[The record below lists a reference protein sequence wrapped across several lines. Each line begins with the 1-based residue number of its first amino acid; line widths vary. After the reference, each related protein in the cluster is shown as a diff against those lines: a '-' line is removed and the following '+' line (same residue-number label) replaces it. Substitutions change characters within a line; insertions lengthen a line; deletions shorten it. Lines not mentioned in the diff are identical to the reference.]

1 MSDHQSVALLKIDG
15 QALIP
20 TELQRVE
27 SLNLESPEPDS
38 FRLSTEQVS
47 SPKNYYRQFKSD
59 LRLTKGKVQNP
70 EGESLEM
77 KTSKEKYYE
86 SMGEWKDEDKTP
98 FNPIDAT
105 SIFLE
110 KICFKAVK
118 KCRGIFGAGKDVRVH
133 FTAPNYAFKD
143 SVKENRGLSKNYR
156 DNIRRA
162 IKKFNDKGKFE
173 GVSFMTGGYD
183 FLYEPYAVFYQY
195 SILEEGIKTDEDQAG
210 KTYLVFDM
218 GGSTTDFS
226 IVQVNLQE
234 SEFRLYPICRS
245 IERAGAYFDRFI
257 LGHLIGRDQAIRKDA
272 KKWDPALER
281 IEKAKIALCERET
294 DEVEMKIDGEVY
306 TLTRERLGNL
316 LRKWWKNDNLR
327 LGQAFRGFI
336 KKMRDRAIDH
346 PQFLEFDEIEKVFLA
361 GGSVGL
367 PGIGELIREDLEAS
381 GLLGDNTGSCVRPH
395 RTGSAKDVVSPSSL
409 AALGQSASIAEENAD
424 LMLEEYNDIFI
435 RLEPNAGNPLVF
447 DRVDCPI
454 PSEKNSGETFVLNV
468 NEFSEKDKLR
478 LEREDGSDG
487 HFEIHHLNEDESFP
501 AEIELYAKAGANS
514 YSKDPQRTLEGRVEA
529 VEAPSERASALRFT
543 CIAEMKTEEGL
554 KLRPSVWHRLTET
567 ESKSKYHDDLDPL
580 HVSRKPDPP
589 EGDVHICVDLGM
601 NNTSVALHAPALDFP
616 DDADDLII
624 FPLDPEREEGK
635 EPDDRPHETDL
646 PSLDVLLRYLPA
658 GPLSEEEAVER
669 VSAIHE
675 GLSDDSKLSEAFL
688 QLARGAHATRYLEGL
703 YQNGSPKSASPLV
716 SFAATL
722 SESLDFEIDPQELSQ
737 EVNTFR
743 RAFHKH
749 DGDLEDLAEWL
760 RDQYESSSALTY
772 DEIRQLHHD
781 ISLPHWPMPQNSES
795 ENGEVSQESPDEN
808 HWSEGLANWVDQ
820 RIENSTQ
827 PLRQSAER
835 MDKTLGK
842 LDDVADA
849 LKDSRDG
856 ESDPVN
862 AIKSAIEPLKKPLNQ
877 IASKLES
884 SDGLEETEGPLFDKQ
899 IAELVEDEDSP
910 LSREATEDLG
920 FEEFKEFVEDS
931 GFFYPEKTL
940 RQVWTRCMSASGPL
954 VILAGP
960 PGSGK
965 TSLVR
970 LLAEFFNREVG
981 PDEDGNEGWQKFH
994 RLEPVSPSWFSP
1006 DDLLGSYSVMHER
1019 FQETP
1024 FSRFLMSAECHYYS
1038 KGEDS
1043 RLFFACLDE
1052 FNIAQPEQYLA
1063 DILSKMEAEEL
1074 SDERRIELCSAQ
1086 RLGREDPLSV
1096 ELTPNLRLFA
1106 TINTDVS
1113 TKTLSPKVLDRSFF
1127 LRLTPECVQLKEAA
1141 RKMQDVYDVPSEF
1154 HDEFF
1159 GLLDEMDEL
1168 ARAGQSPLG
1177 YRMIEQ
1183 SYAYAGSHPL
1193 LQDGDLTPSPVVE
1206 EVLINFFLPKL
1217 PGAFSIDD
1225 PEAKYEELI
1234 REDGTLRE
1242 YDQVSNLLDNIQ
1254 KGLPGQAAL

>member
-98 FNPIDAT
+98 FNPVDAT

-110 KICFKAVK
+110 KVCGKAVGVA
-118 KCRGIFGAGKDVRVH
+118 RRIFGDIDDIKIH

-143 SVKENRGLSKNYR
+143 SIEESKKLSKNYR
-156 DNIRRA
+156 YNIRRS
-162 IKKFNDKGKFE
+162 IDRFKDRGEFKN
-173 GVSFMTGGYD
+173 VSFVTGGYD
-183 FLYEPYAVFYQY
+183 FLYEPYAVFYYY
-195 SILEEGIKTDEDQAG
+195 SILENEVNMGEDQAG

-257 LGHLIGRDQAIRKDA
+257 LGHLLGRDQAIRKDA

-281 IEKAKIALCERET
+281 IEKAKIALCEGET
-294 DEVEMKIDGEVY
+294 DEVEMKIDGDVR
-306 TLTRERLGNL
+306 TLTHERLGNL
-316 LRKWWKNDNLR
+316 LKKWWKNDNLR

-346 PQFLEFDEIEKVFLA
+346 SQFLEFDEIEKVFLA

-367 PGIGELIREDLEAS
+367 PGIGDLIREDLEDS
-381 GLLGDNTGSCVRPH
+381 DLLGENADSCVRPH
-395 RTGSAKDVVSPSSL
+395 RTGSAMDEVSPSSL
-409 AALGQSASIAEENAD
+409 AALGQSASIAEKSAD
-424 LMLEEYNDIFI
+424 LMLEEYDDIFI
-435 RLEPNAGNPLVF
+435 RLEPNNGNPLVF
-447 DRVDCPI
+447 DRADYPT
-454 PSEKNSGETFVLNV
+454 PSEKDEGETFLLNV
-468 NEFSEKDKLR
+468 NEFSDKDKLR
-478 LEREDGSDG
+478 LEREDGADG
-487 HFEIHHLNEDESFP
+487 HFEIRHLNEDESFP
-501 AEIELYAKAGANS
+501 AEVELYAKAGANS
-514 YSKDPQRTLEGRVEA
+514 YPEDPQRTLEGRVEA
-529 VEAPSERASALRFT
+529 VEAPLERASALRLT
-543 CIAEMKTEEGL
+543 CVAEMKTKEGL

-580 HVSRKPDPP
+580 HVSRKPETP

-601 NNTSVALHAPALDFP
+601 NNTSVALHAPAHDFP

-624 FPLDPEREEGK
+624 FPLDPELEKGK
-635 EPDDRPHETDL
+635 EPDDPPHETDL
-646 PSLDVLLRYLPA
+646 PSPDLLLRYFPA
-658 GPLSEEEAVER
+658 EPFGEKEAVER
-669 VSAIHE
+669 VSTLREDFA
-675 GLSDDSKLSEAFL
+675 DDSRLNDAFFRL
-688 QLARGAHATRYLEGL
+688 VRGACASRYLEAL
-703 YQNGSPKSASPLV
+703 HQNGSSKEASPLI
-716 SFAATL
+716 SFAKTL
-722 SESLDFEIDPQELSQ
+722 SRKVDVEINPEELRQ

-743 RAFHKH
+743 RAYHKH
-749 DGDLEDLAEWL
+749 DGSLQDLAEWL
-760 RDQYESSSALTY
+760 SDQYESSPALTY
-772 DEIRQLHHD
+772 DDIRKSYQD
-781 ISLPHWPMPQNSES
+781 ISLPHWPMPQTPES
-795 ENGEVSQESPDEN
+795 ENGEISQEPSEAD
-808 HWSEGLANWVDQ
+808 HWSEGLANWIDQ

-842 LDDVADA
+842 LDEVAEALKNAQDGQPDSADA
-849 LKDSRDG
+849 I
-856 ESDPVN
+856 E
-862 AIKSAIEPLKKPLNQ
+862 SAIKPLNEPLSK
-877 IASKLES
+877 IASQLDSSEES
-884 SDGLEETEGPLFDKQ
+884 EETEGPLFDKQ
-899 IAELVEDEDSP
+899 IAELVEDEDNP
-910 LSREATEDLG
+910 LSRKATEDVS
-920 FEEFKEFVEDS
+920 FEKFKEFVES
-931 GFFYPEKTL
+931 SPFFYPEKTL
-940 RQVWTRCMSASGPL
+940 RQVWTRCISASGPL

-981 PDEDGNEGWQKFH
+981 LDEKGNEGWQKFH

-1038 KGEDS
+1038 NGEDS

-1074 SDERRIELCSAQ
+1074 SDERRIELSSAQ
-1086 RLGREDPLSV
+1086 RLGREEPLSV

-1127 LRLTPECVQLKEAA
+1127 LRLTPECSQLKEAS
-1141 RKMQDVYDVPSEF
+1141 RRMKDLYDVPSEF

-1159 GLLDEMDEL
+1159 GLLDQMDKL

-1193 LQDGDLTPSPVVE
+1193 LQDGDVTPSPVVE

-1234 REDGTLRE
+1234 REDGALRE

-1254 KGLPGQAAL
+1254 EGLPGQAAL

>member
-86 SMGEWKDEDKTP
+86 SMGEWKNEDKTP

-110 KICFKAVK
+110 KICFRAVK
-118 KCRGIFGAGKDVRVH
+118 KCKDIFGAGKDIRVN
-133 FTAPNYAFKD
+133 FTAPNYAFED
-143 SVKENRGLSKNYR
+143 SVKENRGLSENYR
-156 DNIRRA
+156 DNIRKA

-183 FLYEPYAVFYQY
+183 FLYEPYAVFYHY
-195 SILEEGIKTDEDQAG
+195 SILEEGVKTDEDQAG
-210 KTYLVFDM
+210 KTYMVFDM

-257 LGHLIGRDQAIRKDA
+257 LGHLLGRDQAVRKDA

-281 IEKAKIALCERET
+281 IEKAKIALCEQET
-294 DEVEMKIDGEVY
+294 EEVEMKIDGEVY

-336 KKMRDRAIDH
+336 KKMRDRARNH
-346 PQFLEFDEIEKVFLA
+346 AQFLEFDEIEKVFLA

-367 PGIGELIREDLEAS
+367 PGIGELIRGDLEAS

-424 LMLEEYNDIFI
+424 LMLEEYDDIFI

-447 DRVDCPI
+447 DRADCSI
-454 PSEKNSGETFVLNV
+454 PPEKNSGETFLLNV

-478 LEREDGSDG
+478 LEREDGSHG

-501 AEIELYAKAGANS
+501 TEVELYAKAGANS
-514 YSKDPQRTLEGRVEA
+514 YPEDPQRTLEGRVEA
-529 VEAPSERASALRFT
+529 VEASPERASALRLT
-543 CIAEMKTEEGL
+543 CVAEMKTKEGL
-554 KLRPSVWHRLTET
+554 KLRPSVWHRLMET

-601 NNTSVALHAPALDFP
+601 NNTSVALHAPAHDFP

-624 FPLDPEREEGK
+624 FPLDPEREERK
-635 EPDDRPHETDL
+635 EPDDPPHETDL
-646 PSLDVLLRYLPA
+646 PSPELLLRYLPA
-658 GPLSEEEAVER
+658 GPLDEEEAVER
-669 VSAIHE
+669 ISALRE
-675 GLSDDSKLSEAFL
+675 ALSDDSRLNDAFFR
-688 QLARGAHATRYLEGL
+688 LARGAFASRFLEEL
-703 YQNGSPKSASPLV
+703 YQNGSSRKASPLI
-716 SFAATL
+716 SFVKTL
-722 SESLDFEIDPQELSQ
+722 SERVNVEINPEELRQ

-749 DGDLEDLAEWL
+749 DGSLKDLAEWL
-760 RDQYESSSALTY
+760 SDQYESSPALTY
-772 DEIRQLHHD
+772 DEIRQSYQD
-781 ISLPHWPMPQNSES
+781 ISLPHWPMPQTPES
-795 ENGEVSQESPDEN
+795 ENGEVSQEPSDID
-808 HWSEGLANWVDQ
+808 HWSEGLANWIDQ

-827 PLRQSAER
+827 PLRKSAER

-842 LDDVADA
+842 LDEVAEA
-849 LKDSRDG
+849 LKDARDG
-856 ESDPVN
+856 QPDSAD
-862 AIKSAIEPLKKPLNQ
+862 AIESAIKPLNEPLSK
-877 IASKLES
+877 IASQLDS
-884 SDGLEETEGPLFDKQ
+884 SEGSEETEGPLFDKQ

-910 LSREATEDLG
+910 LSREATEDVS
-920 FEEFKEFVEDS
+920 FEKFKEFVES
-931 GFFYPEKTL
+931 SAFFYPEKTL
-940 RQVWTRCMSASGPL
+940 RQVWTRCTSASGPL

-981 PDEDGNEGWQKFH
+981 PDKEGNKGWQKFH

-1024 FSRFLMSAECHYYS
+1024 FSRFLVSAECHYYS
-1038 KGEDS
+1038 NAEDS

-1086 RLGREDPLSV
+1086 RLGRQEPLSV

-1127 LRLTPECVQLKEAA
+1127 LRLTPECAQLKDAA
-1141 RKMQDVYDVPSEF
+1141 RKMQDLYDVPSEF

-1159 GLLDEMDEL
+1159 GLLDKMDKL

-1183 SYAYAGSHPL
+1183 SYSYAGSHPL
-1193 LQDGDLTPSPVVE
+1193 LQGGEVNSSPVVE

-1225 PEAKYEELI
+1225 PDAEYEKLI
-1234 REDGTLRE
+1234 EKNGMLRE
-1242 YDQVSNLLDNIQ
+1242 YDQVSDLLDNIQ